1 MRILDESTSQ
11 PVKEVTIFLT
21 VEEATALYQSA
32 QRLVFNPRIHH
43 VHVRDQDDH
52 GQIALAIYTP
62 SQVANLDERS
72 QRLIVTG
79 E

>member
-1 MRILDESTSQ
+1 MRILDERANQ
-11 PVKEVTIFLT
+11 PVREVTIFLT

-43 VHVRDQDDH
+43 VHVQDENK
-52 GQIALAIYTP
+52 QVRIALAIYGP
-62 SQVANLDERS
+62 SQLSTMDERS
-72 QRLIVTG
+72 RRLILTG